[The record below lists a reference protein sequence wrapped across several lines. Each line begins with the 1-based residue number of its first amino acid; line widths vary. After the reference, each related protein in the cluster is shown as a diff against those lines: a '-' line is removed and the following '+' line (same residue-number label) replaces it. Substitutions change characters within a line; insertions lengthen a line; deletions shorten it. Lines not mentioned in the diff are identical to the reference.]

1 MPLDLTGQKV
11 RLRPLEE
18 RDLAALIEAYRDLD
32 LQLTTDGD
40 ALPMSD
46 IQVRAF
52 WSDIMTD
59 PGADLRYFAIEAL
72 SEAGHMV
79 GACSLQHIDL
89 RNRHAELSI
98 FMIARDVRGMG
109 YGTEA
114 VRLLLRYGFDALR
127 LDKVYLGV
135 YDFNE
140 GGIRAYEKNGFRYEG
155 RHRQMLHYD
164 GRAWDEWFMGILR
177 AEWEAS
183 IQAPVD
189 GLRPYHPDDFA
200 AAVSLIQSIKQID
213 AAESR
218 ARLRHFWRRMDGT
231 LYSYQINGVVMGLI
245 LRDEQ
250 GQLLDIVID
259 EPHREA
265 LLDFLKI

>member
-11 RLRPLEE
+11 RLRPLQE
-18 RDLAALIEAYRDLD
+18 RDLIPLVDAYHDLD

-40 ALPMSD
+40 APPMSD

-52 WSDIMTD
+52 WNDIMTD
-59 PGADLRYFAIEAL
+59 PGADLRYFAIETLDDSAQ
-72 SEAGHMV
+72 MV

-98 FMIARDVRGMG
+98 FMMARDVRGKG

-114 VRLLLRYGFDALR
+114 VRLLLRYGFDVLR

-164 GRAWDEWFMGILR
+164 NRAWDEWFMGILR

-183 IQAPVD
+183 LQPPAD

-200 AAVSLIQSIKQID
+200 AAISLIQTLKQVD
-213 AAESR
+213 QPAAFTI
-218 ARLRHFWRRMDGT
+218 LRHFWRQMDCT
-231 LYSYQINGVVMGLI
+231 LYSYQTGGKLVGLI

-250 GQLLDIVID
+250 GKVIELVVD
-259 EPHREA
+259 EPQRPA
-265 LLDFLKI
+265 LQKALKR